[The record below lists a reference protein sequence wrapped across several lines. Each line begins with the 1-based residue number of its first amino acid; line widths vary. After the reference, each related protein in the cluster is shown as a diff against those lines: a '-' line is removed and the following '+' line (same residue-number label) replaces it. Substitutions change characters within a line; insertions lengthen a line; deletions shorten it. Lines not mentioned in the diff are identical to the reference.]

1 MTRSARL
8 PTPELGLLPWLFL
21 LIPLAVTLLLTR
33 PGGLA
38 ALDADGVFLLS
49 FKYAVLSDPL
59 GVLDSWNYDD
69 ASPCGWRGVACAP
82 IQEEFYGSRVVAL
95 VLPQS
100 QILGSLPPDLGLLQ
114 HLRHLD
120 LSGNFLNGTLP
131 SRLFNASELRILSL
145 ANNEISGE
153 LPELVAGLAA
163 LETLNLSDNAFTGK
177 LPGSLSGIRN
187 LTVVSL
193 SNNYFSGD
201 IPTGLRKVQVLDL
214 SSNLL
219 NGSLGFNNFSGEGLK
234 YLNLSS
240 NRFSGEISPA
250 FASGIP
256 ANATVDFSF
265 NNFTGEIPSGLTDQM
280 EEAFA
285 GNPNLCGKPLKSPC
299 VIHSTRSN
307 PPNETNSPP
316 AIAAIPR
323 TLDNGGSPDG
333 AVGPAAAGTPA
344 PQRGQGG
351 MKPGVI
357 AGIVFGDLMGI
368 GILAMVFLYVYQAR
382 KKKKKTTTVQTAA
395 AEQKEAKKGVPVTQ
409 EWSSPESGGLG
420 WSCLRKKGG
429 TDEEETS
436 ETTGSESE
444 SERNYKPKDEQK
456 KGSLVTVDGETE
468 LEMETLLKASAY
480 ILGATGSSIVY
491 KAVLEDGSSLA
502 VRRIGET
509 GVERFRDFENQVRL
523 YAKLRHPNL
532 VRIRGFYWGDDEK
545 LIIYDYV
552 PNGSLANLTYK
563 KMGSS
568 PLNLSWD
575 VRLRI
580 AKGVARGL
588 AYLHEKKYVHGNLK
602 PSNILL
608 GQDMEPRIG
617 DFGLERL
624 LAGESSNKTNG
635 SARYFGSKRSTVSRD
650 SLQEAVAPVGA
661 SPSSS
666 TGGISPYHAPESLKY
681 LKPNPKW
688 DVYSFGVVLLE
699 LLSGKIFS
707 DKELGQWNAGFI
719 AEDKIRVLR
728 MADVGLKSEVEGKEE
743 ALLACFKLGFS
754 CASAVPQRRP
764 SMKEALQVLDRIPT
778 SSPLV

>member
-1 MTRSARL
+1 MTCSTRHPGL
-8 PTPELGLLPWLFL
+8 GLGLLSCLFVVL
-21 LIPLAVTLLLTR
+21 VLLTH
-33 PGGLA
+33 PGRLA
-38 ALDADGVFLLS
+38 ALNSDAAFLLS
-49 FKYAVLSDPL
+49 FKYAILSDPL
-59 GVLDSWNYDD
+59 GVLNSWNYADE
-69 ASPCGWRGVACAP
+69 SPCAWRGVACADIP
-82 IQEEFYGSRVVAL
+82 EDLYASRVVAV

-100 QILGSLPPDLGLLQ
+100 QILGSLPPDLGFVQ

-131 SRLFNASELRILSL
+131 FQLFNASELKILAL
-145 ANNEISGE
+145 ADNEISGE
-153 LPELVAGLAA
+153 LPELVGGLKA
-163 LETLNLSDNAFTGK
+163 LECLNLSDNAFTGK
-177 LPGSLSGIRN
+177 IPKSLKKLPN
-187 LTVVSL
+187 LTILSL

-201 IPTGLRKVQVLDL
+201 VPTGLQKVQVLDI

-219 NGSLGFNNFSGEGLK
+219 NGTLGYIFTADGLK

-240 NRFSGEISPA
+240 NRLSGEISPE

-265 NNFTGEIPSGLTDQM
+265 NNFTGEIPSDLTDQKA
-280 EEAFA
+280 EAFT
-285 GNPNLCGKPLKSPC
+285 GNPDLCGKPLKNPC
-299 VIHSTRSN
+299 VIPSTRSN
-307 PPNETNSPP
+307 PPNVTNSPP

-323 TLDNGGSPDG
+323 TLDNGGP
-333 AVGPAAAGTPA
+333 VVPAAAGTPA
-344 PQRGQGG
+344 QQPRQGG

-357 AGIVFGDLMGI
+357 AGIVFGNLAGI

-382 KKKKKTTTVQTAA
+382 KKKRVEVVA
-395 AEQKEAKKGVPVTQ
+395 AEQKEVKKGVSVTQ

-429 TDEEETS
+429 TDEEDTS
-436 ETTGSESE
+436 DTTGSESE
-444 SERNYKPKDEQK
+444 TEQNHRPKEQK

-491 KAVLEDGSSLA
+491 KAVLEDGTTLA

-532 VRIRGFYWGDDEK
+532 VPIRGFYWGDDEK
-545 LIIYDYV
+545 LVIYDYV
-552 PNGSLANLTYK
+552 PNGSLASLTYK

-588 AYLHEKKYVHGNLK
+588 TYLHDKKCVHGNLK

-624 LAGESSNKTNG
+624 LSGESSNKTNS
-635 SARYFGSKRSTVSRD
+635 SARHFGSKRSTLSRD
-650 SLQEAVAPVGA
+650 SLQETVAPVAA

-688 DVYSFGVVLLE
+688 DVYSFGIVLLE
-699 LLSGKIFS
+699 ILSGKIFS
-707 DKELGQWNAGFI
+707 DKELSQWNTGFV
-719 AEDKIRVLR
+719 AEDKIPVLR
-728 MADVGLKSEVEGKEE
+728 MADVGLRSEVEGREE
-743 ALLACFKLGFS
+743 AFLACFKLGFS
-754 CASAVPQRRP
+754 CASAIPQRRP
-764 SMKEALQVLDRIPT
+764 SMKEAFQVLDKIPT
-778 SSPLV
+778 LSPLI

>member
-1 MTRSARL
+1 MTPSTRY
-8 PTPELGLLPWLFL
+8 PGPGLGLLSCSFV
-21 LIPLAVTLLLTR
+21 IPLVVLVLLAH
-33 PGGLA
+33 PGRLLA
-38 ALDADGVFLLS
+38 LNFDGVFLLS

-59 GVLDSWNYDD
+59 GVLDSWNYADE
-69 ASPCGWRGVACAP
+69 SPCGWKGVACTAIP
-82 IQEEFYGSRVVAL
+82 EELYASRVVAV

-100 QILGSLPPDLGLLQ
+100 QILGSLPQDLGLVQ

-131 SRLFNASELRILSL
+131 SQLFNVSQLKILAL

-153 LPELVAGLAA
+153 LPELVGGPKA
-163 LETLNLSDNAFTGK
+163 LECLNLSDNAFTGK
-177 LPGSLSGIRN
+177 IPWSLNSLPN
-187 LTVVSL
+187 LTVLSL

-201 IPTGLRKVQVLDL
+201 VPTGLQKLQVLDL

-219 NGSLGFNNFSGEGLK
+219 NETLGFNFTAEGLK

-240 NRFSGEISPA
+240 NRFSGEISPE

-256 ANATVDFSF
+256 ANATVDFSS
-265 NNFTGEIPSGLTDQM
+265 NNFTGEIPRALMDQKA
-280 EEAFA
+280 EAFI
-285 GNPNLCGKPLKSPC
+285 GNPNLCGKPLKNPC
-299 VIHSTRSN
+299 VIPSTRSN
-307 PPNETNSPP
+307 QPNVTNSPP

-323 TLDNGGSPDG
+323 TLGNGGPTDG
-333 AVGPAAAGTPA
+333 TVVPAAAGTPA
-344 PQRGQGG
+344 PQSRRGG

-357 AGIVFGDLMGI
+357 AGIVFGDLVGI

-382 KKKKKTTTVQTAA
+382 KKKRVETVAA
-395 AEQKEAKKGVPVTQ
+395 VQKEVNKGIPVTQ

-444 SERNYKPKDEQK
+444 SEQNLQPKEQK

-480 ILGATGSSIVY
+480 ILGATGSSIIY
-491 KAVLEDGSSLA
+491 KAVLEDGTTLA

-545 LIIYDYV
+545 LIIYDYLS
-552 PNGSLANLTYK
+552 NGSLASHAYK

-575 VRLRI
+575 FRLRI

-588 AYLHEKKYVHGNLK
+588 AYLHDKKYVHGNLK
-602 PSNILL
+602 PSNVLL

-624 LAGESSNKTNG
+624 LSGESSNKTNS
-635 SARYFGSKRSTVSRD
+635 SARHFGSKRSTLSRD
-650 SLQEAVAPVGA
+650 SLQETVAPIGA
-661 SPSSS
+661 SPSTS
-666 TGGISPYHAPESLKY
+666 TGGLSPYHAPESLKY

-688 DVYSFGVVLLE
+688 DVYSFGIVLLE
-699 LLSGKIFS
+699 VLSGKVFS
-707 DKELGQWNAGFI
+707 DKELSQWNTGFI

-728 MADVGLKSEVEGKEE
+728 MADVALRSEVEGKEE
-743 ALLACFKLGFS
+743 ALMACFKLGFS

-764 SMKEALQVLDRIPT
+764 SMKEALQVLDKIPI